1 MTTSK
6 LAALV
11 LLAAFFGCDSTN
23 PYDFMMVPDAG
34 CEADLTTP
42 EGYAKAL
49 KCGEFRSCVYKCG
62 GCSEPEQPYAC
73 PALRPWKVMAH
84 ADACGDFDG
93 TKQPA
98 PVTGVCTATMP
109 SGDAVGVAGPD
120 TTNPRR
126 LHLPDG
132 HFIEPAGNEQVLHP
146 KGVAS
151 GFPLNVIL
159 VPGSVFA
166 IVSDGGVDDNALY
179 AVDLDKLAAGQ
190 PAVVSTVVFPS
201 PTQLEFGLAFAS
213 PNRIFASGGA
223 DGTAYAFTI
232 DLGTGALA
240 RLPSADVGLGP
251 STSGSAATMKWHAGA
266 LAMSVDGASLVVV
279 PSTGESALR
288 VIDLGRT
295 KPEVSIDLGAKEI
308 FDVIRDPS
316 DAGGATFWVTA
327 LDTRSLLR
335 VDLATRTVTARLPTG
350 KNPEGIAFLDSTHVA
365 VAASDDDTIAVYDP
379 VSGQALQ
386 TLHLDENGRT
396 GAQPGALAYDP
407 ATRRLYATL
416 SGVNALA
423 VLDFDLGGSLTL
435 GGKVPTAWWP
445 TAVRVRQDGSLVVLT
460 GKGHGSG
467 PATLAEAEDDGA
479 LTHGSIA
486 LVPRPS
492 AADLVGMTAIAQ
504 ASRRTTTDLGY
515 PTVICPAGAAYDFP
529 IPLTNSGA
537 VSAQIKH
544 VVYVV
549 RENKTFDSVFGDLKG
564 VNGDPTL
571 VMSPGKMD
579 EYWAN
584 ARAIGGANTLF
595 DNYYT
600 DAEQS
605 LQGHIWNTYGRST
618 DFIERT
624 WSATWG
630 RHTRQPTAGIDTVVG
645 SPREGSLFAWAERNE
660 ISYDD
665 MGEIVG
671 LAANGF
677 DPGYPGLIYAQAV
690 PDTEKACY
698 VAARA
703 RATCDLKSITYVGLP
718 NDHTLGLQALAPTPQ
733 LMIAV
738 NDEATGMLLDAL
750 SHSPIWAT
758 TLFIVTEDDP
768 QGGADH
774 VEDHRTPLFMASP
787 WLKRGFVSKTHID
800 ASSLH
805 KLFAHIFARPYQSEE
820 VADAALP
827 FDAFTSTPDFTPYTY
842 KPHSTPTACNPGGT
856 KQASLAAQWDFTD
869 PDDQPGLSGQ
879 VSKHMRAMGASK

>member
-1 MTTSK
+1 
-6 LAALV
+6 
-11 LLAAFFGCDSTN
+11 
-23 PYDFMMVPDAG
+23 MMAPDAG
-34 CEADLTTP
+34 CAADLTTP
-42 EGYAKAL
+42 EGYAQAL
-49 KCGEFRSCVYKCG
+49 KCDEYRSCVFKCG

-84 ADACGDFDG
+84 AEACGDFDG
-93 TKQPA
+93 KTQPA
-98 PVTGVCTATMP
+98 PTAGLCTSTLP
-109 SGDAVGVAGPD
+109 FGDALAVAGVDPA
-120 TTNPRR
+120 NPRR
-126 LHLPDG
+126 FRLPDG
-132 HFIEPAGNEQVLHP
+132 HFIEPAGTEEVLHP

-159 VPGSVFA
+159 VPGTTFA
-166 IVSDGGVDDNALY
+166 IVSDSGVDDNALY
-179 AVDLDKLAAGQ
+179 AVDLAKLGAGQ
-190 PAVVSTVVFPS
+190 PSVVSTLVFPS
-201 PTQLEFGLAFAS
+201 PTQLEFGLAFVA

-223 DGTAYAFTI
+223 DGTVYAFSI
-232 DLGTGALA
+232 DVATGALA
-240 RLPSADVGLGP
+240 RVSTADVGLGP
-251 STSGSAATMKWHAGA
+251 STSASSTTLKWYAGGLALSA
-266 LAMSVDGASLVVV
+266 DNASLVVV
-279 PSTGESALR
+279 PSSGESTLR
-288 VIDLGRT
+288 MIDLGGI
-295 KPEVSIDLGAKEI
+295 KPEVSIDLGAQEI
-308 FDVIRDPS
+308 FDVLRDPT
-316 DAGGATFWVTA
+316 DPAGATYWVSA

-335 VDLATRTVTARLPTG
+335 VDVAAHAVTAHLPTG
-350 KNPEGIAFLDSTHVA
+350 KNPEGIAFLDATHIA
-365 VAASDDDTIAVYDP
+365 IASSDDDTIGVYDS
-379 VSGQALQ
+379 VSGAQLQ
-386 TLHLDENGRT
+386 TVHLDAAGPANEGGEAGRT

-407 ATRRLYATL
+407 VTRRLYATL

-423 VLDFDLGGSLTL
+423 VLDFDLGGSLTFDA
-435 GGKVPTAWWP
+435 KIPTAWWP
-445 TAVRVRQDGSLVVLT
+445 TAVRVRDDGSLVVLT

-467 PATLAEAEDDGA
+467 PATIAQGQDDGA

-492 AADLVGMTAIAQ
+492 SADLVDMTAIAA
-504 ASRRTTTDLGY
+504 ASRKTTTEVGY
-515 PTVICPAGAAYDFP
+515 PTVACPAGAPYDFP
-529 IPLTNSGA
+529 IPLTNTGA
-537 VSAQIKH
+537 VSGQIKH

-549 RENKTFDSVFGDLKG
+549 RENKTFDSVFGDAKG
-564 VNGDPTL
+564 ANGDPTL

-584 ARAIGGANTLF
+584 ARAIGAANTLF

-630 RHTRQPTAGIDTVVG
+630 RHTRQPKAGIDKPVG
-645 SPREGSLFAWAERNE
+645 SPGEGSLFAWAERNQ

-671 LAANGF
+671 LAGNGF
-677 DPGYPGLIYAQAV
+677 DPQYPGLIYAQAV

-703 RATCDLKSITYVGLP
+703 RATCDLKSITYIGLP
-718 NDHTLGLQALAPTPQ
+718 NDHTLGGQVLAPTPE

-750 SHSPIWAT
+750 SHSPMWAS

-768 QGGADH
+768 QGGGDH

-787 WLKRGFVSKTHID
+787 WLKRGFVSKTHLD

-805 KLFAHIFARPYQSEE
+805 KLFAHIFAKPYQSEE
-820 VADAALP
+820 VADASLP
-827 FDAFTSTPDFTPYTY
+827 FDAFTATPDYTPYTY
-842 KPHSTPTACNPGGT
+842 KPHTTATSCNPAGT
-856 KQASLAAQWDFTD
+856 KEATLAEQWDFTD

-879 VSKHMRAMGASK
+879 VSKHMRALGTK